1 MNPVQSN
8 LPPFPLATLT
18 TGAASLVDK
27 EGYLV
32 KLDNTGKV
40 LVPAAT
46 SDLVVGVVENGA
58 AVGGN
63 CDVRYLAGIVRVKV
77 GASAIV
83 AGDRVFTSAGGT
95 VIPATGAGSATYRSI
110 GVALSAAAAGGYV
123 PVLVQLETVTV

>member
-8 LPPFPLATLT
+8 QPPFPLATLT

-27 EGYLV
+27 EGYLL

-46 SDLVVGVVENGA
+46 SDKVVAVVENGA

-63 CDVRYLAGIVRVKV
+63 TDVRYLAGIVRVKV
-77 GASAIV
+77 GATAV
-83 AGDRVFTSAGGT
+83 PAGDRVFASAGGT
-95 VIPATGAGSATYRSI
+95 VIPETGAGSATYRSI
-110 GVALSAAAAGGYV
+110 GVALRAAAAGGFV
-123 PVLVQLETVTV
+123 PVIVQLETVTV

>member
-8 LPPFPLATLT
+8 QHPFPLATHTVVSATLEN
-18 TGAASLVDK
+18 K

-58 AVGGN
+58 AVNGN
-63 CDVRYLAGIVRVKV
+63 ADIRYLAGIVRVKV
-77 GASAIV
+77 GASAIT
-83 AGDRVFTSAGGT
+83 AGQRCRC
-95 VIPATGAGSATYRSI
+95 GS
-110 GVALSAAAAGGYV
+110 
-123 PVLVQLETVTV
+123 